1 MHFERQQLSCR
12 PREKEKHALPGL
24 TWDWEVEAEEVAGAV
39 VEPLVDGVHVNGRH
53 RRRRRGRVLV
63 HVRTLMV
70 FMSLV
75 GVPLVAWSVAVRR
88 KEDG

>member
-39 VEPLVDGVHVNGRH
+39 VEPLVDGVFTVVIAGAA
-53 RRRRRGRVLV
+53 G
-63 HVRTLMV
+63 V
-70 FMSLV
+70 FLCTYA
-75 GVPLVAWSVAVRR
+75 L
-88 KEDG
+88 

>member
-53 RRRRRGRVLV
+53 RRRRGCSCA
-63 HVRTLMV
+63 RTH
-70 FMSLV
+70 S
-75 GVPLVAWSVAVRR
+75 
-88 KEDG
+88 DGIYEPGWCAFGS